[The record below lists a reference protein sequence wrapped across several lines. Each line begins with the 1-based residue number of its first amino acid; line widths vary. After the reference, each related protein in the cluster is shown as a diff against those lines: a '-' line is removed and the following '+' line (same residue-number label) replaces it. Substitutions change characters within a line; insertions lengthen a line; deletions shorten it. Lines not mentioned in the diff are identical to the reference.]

1 MLGSGS
7 LSTFAKIHMERRL
20 YPQAVCLE
28 KCHQL
33 AKLGRLMFTEYW
45 KSSRHGAGVLS
56 DGDQEADTGVA
67 FKVASSSMEV
77 KTSMYTTMMYL

>member
-1 MLGSGS
+1 MERS
-7 LSTFAKIHMERRL
+7 LS
-20 YPQAVCLE
+20 PQTVCLE
-28 KCHQL
+28 KCQL
-33 AKLGRLMFTEYW
+33 AKLSRLMFTEYL

>member
-1 MLGSGS
+1 
-7 LSTFAKIHMERRL
+7 MERRL
-20 YPQAVCLE
+20 CPQAVCLE
-28 KCHQL
+28 KCHQF
-33 AKLGRLMFTEYW
+33 AKLSRPMFTEYL

-67 FKVASSSMEV
+67 FKVSSSSMEV